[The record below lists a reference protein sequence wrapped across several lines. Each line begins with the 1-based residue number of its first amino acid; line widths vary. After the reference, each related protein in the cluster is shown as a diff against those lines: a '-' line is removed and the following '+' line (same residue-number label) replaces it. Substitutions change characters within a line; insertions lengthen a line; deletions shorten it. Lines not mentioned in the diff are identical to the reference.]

1 MIEIGYIG
9 PAAALTSDEVI
20 VQTIASTTTAT
31 GLRVQPSAS
40 IHCRCP
46 GARAQALDDRQVA
59 GADCR
64 ITAVA
69 GP

>member
-1 MIEIGYIG
+1 M
-9 PAAALTSDEVI
+9 
-20 VQTIASTTTAT
+20 QTIASTTTAT

-69 GP
+69 GPLRNCSAFTGRSGG